1 MGRLLKTKVQPCS
14 STWWRGSVLAKGRAM
29 NRRNPR
35 AKWTLPDV
43 INPLETMCVQI
54 QVPKERFHIAAF
66 RGALLNLA
74 SAAQWADDPDHTARE
89 VALVWRDVINS
100 MTEVCDG
107 LTGCR
112 DVRPQAPLVGYEPQ
126 DPYTQPD
133 FTPAG
138 YLLPPFYIVTAGSI
152 PNLLGF
158 QVGDVLTDITRI
170 PVGTGVITEPTSGWA
185 RFRVTV
191 YGTGIVTLQLLNVPL
206 GGYALVTEDDDPL
219 SAVFVE
225 LNLDLIDLPP
235 ENNFIVGNEHRFTT
249 EGEHHIDVTFLP
261 RFNDEAPAVFWGG
274 GIRIITICGFED
286 MMFDIRQKD
295 GMPCII
301 EKTNNGVDWVD
312 AVNMQKCPPKLRT
325 NGGVIQWQDPD
336 TDEWEDTE
344 TGDERDNG
352 EAPTPYPDNPDGA
365 CLSAEN
371 ITAFYQSNL
380 TNIRADVALGKNVTA
395 IAAGFTG
402 AASLFMPVL
411 LYGTIALSLSAAA
424 LALTEAGLDV
434 MLETEHLDNFKCV
447 VYCNA
452 EDDGSITASAFTAIR
467 DGMESWASGLELEII
482 QYYLDC
488 FGSVGLQRQGAAMGV
503 TTGHCEDCGCD
514 GCQTVTFSGTPNY
527 TLTEGFGTVIEGG
540 GETGNALGIVN
551 GQNGGCG
558 IALFVT
564 VDNAG
569 CLATGVTVKVWAD
582 WGNDLLRTLQ
592 WWVYDPA
599 HPEAPIADGEIPS
612 TLTQR
617 TWQTRHIDFGTTIT
631 SSELQLRLRTGAECQ
646 NGTFKV
652 KPIIFTNS

>member
-1 MGRLLKTKVQPCS
+1 MS
-14 STWWRGSVLAKGRAM
+14 
-29 NRRNPR
+29 NRRNPP
-35 AKWTLPDV
+35 AKWTLPEV
-43 INPLETMCVQI
+43 VNPLETMCVQI

-74 SAAQWADDPDHTARE
+74 SATQWADDPDHTAKD
-89 VALVWRDVINS
+89 VANVWKAVINS
-100 MTEVCDG
+100 MTEVCEG

-112 DVRPQAPLVGYEPQ
+112 DVAPQAPLVGWEPQ

-133 FTPAG
+133 FTPDG
-138 YLLPPFYIVTAGSI
+138 YLLPPFYMVTAGSI

-158 QVGDVLTDITRI
+158 HVGDILTDITRI
-170 PVGTGVITEPTSGWA
+170 PVGTGVIIEPTSGWA

-219 SAVFVE
+219 TAVFVE

-235 ENNFIVGNEHRFTT
+235 ENNFVVGNEHRFTT

-274 GIRIITICGFED
+274 GIRVITICGFED

-295 GMPCII
+295 GSPCII

-312 AVNMQKCPPKLRT
+312 AVNMQKCPPVLRS
-325 NGGVIQWQDPD
+325 NGGVIQWKDPG
-336 TDEWEDTE
+336 TGEWEDTE
-344 TGDERDNG
+344 MGDERSNG
-352 EAPTPYPDNPDGA
+352 EAPVPYPDNPDGA

-411 LYGTIALSLSAAA
+411 LYGTVALSLAAAA
-424 LALTEAGLDV
+424 LALTEAGLDT

-452 EDDGSITASAFTAIR
+452 EPDGSITASAFTAIR
-467 DGMESWASGLELEII
+467 DGMAGWASDLELEII
-482 QYYLDC
+482 EYYLDC

-503 TTGHCEDCGCD
+503 TTGHCEDCECGNCPFIDFTEANYTAIQGAVGSGNGID
-514 GCQTVTFSGTPNY
+514 GGNAIEGTTSGSPDYIILEVGTDTSACPASQITLWVYIDWSSPYDRNLEFQIRDNTEAVLQSGTVAIQVPERGWY
-527 TLTEGFGTVIEGG
+527 QRTIPV
-540 GETGNALGIVN
+540 
-551 GQNGGCG
+551 
-558 IALFVT
+558 FVT
-564 VDNAG
+564 LPA
-569 CLATGVTVKVWAD
+569 VTHLW
-582 WGNDLLRTLQ
+582 
-592 WWVYDPA
+592 
-599 HPEAPIADGEIPS
+599 
-612 TLTQR
+612 
-617 TWQTRHIDFGTTIT
+617 
-631 SSELQLRLRTGAECQ
+631 LRTGAEGQ
-646 NGTFKV
+646 AGLFKATD
-652 KPIIFTNS
+652 INFSE

>member
-1 MGRLLKTKVQPCS
+1 
-14 STWWRGSVLAKGRAM
+14 M

-74 SAAQWADDPDHTARE
+74 SAAQWADDPDHTAKL
-89 VALVWRDVINS
+89 VANVWRDVINS

-112 DVRPQAPLVGYEPQ
+112 DVRPQAPLVGWEPQ

-133 FTPAG
+133 FTPDG

-235 ENNFIVGNEHRFTT
+235 ENNFVVGNEHRFTT

-301 EKTNNGVDWVD
+301 EKTNDGVNWVD
-312 AVNMQKCPPKLRT
+312 AVDMQKCPVNIRVNLGIT
-325 NGGVIQWQDPD
+325 QWFNPN
-336 TDEWEDTE
+336 TGEWEDTDG
-344 TGDERDNG
+344 GDEREDG
-352 EAPTPYPDNPDGA
+352 TAPVPYPENPDGA
-365 CLSAEN
+365 CLAAEN
-371 ITAFYQSNL
+371 ITAIYQTTL
-380 TNIRADVALGKNVTA
+380 TQIRAGVVASQAAVA
-395 IAAGFTG
+395 IAATVTG
-402 AASLFMPVL
+402 IMGIFMSPAIVSTVAL
-411 LYGTIALSLSAAA
+411 VIAGIALD
-424 LALTEAGLDV
+424 LTESGLDT
-434 MLETEHLDNFKCV
+434 MLLDTHLDKFKCV
-447 VYCNA
+447 VRCNIQ
-452 EDDGSITASAFTAIR
+452 DDGSVLTGDFTAIR
-467 DGMESWASGLELEII
+467 AGMADEFSGLELALIE
-482 QYYLDC
+482 YYLDGY
-488 FGSVGLQRQGAAMGV
+488 GSVGLQRQGAAGGV
-503 TTGHCEDCGCD
+503 TTGDCDDCD
-514 GCQTVTFSGTPNY
+514 CDECPFIDFTEANY
-527 TLTEGFGTVIEGG
+527 TAILGAVGSGNG
-540 GETGNALGIVN
+540 MDGGNALESTTLDGSSGIQLEFATNVTDCAATQITAWFYIDWGTAFDRN
-551 GQNGGCG
+551 VQFEIRDAAETVLQSGTVAVQVPERGWYQRT
-558 IALFVT
+558 IPVFVT
-564 VDNAG
+564 
-569 CLATGVTVKVWAD
+569 LPSVTKI
-582 WGNDLLRTLQ
+582 
-592 WWVYDPA
+592 WV
-599 HPEAPIADGEIPS
+599 
-612 TLTQR
+612 
-617 TWQTRHIDFGTTIT
+617 
-631 SSELQLRLRTGAECQ
+631 RTGAEGQ
-646 NGTFKV
+646 GGLFKATEFNFNEV
-652 KPIIFTNS
+652 

>member
-1 MGRLLKTKVQPCS
+1 
-14 STWWRGSVLAKGRAM
+14 M
-29 NRRNPR
+29 NRKNPR

-74 SAAQWADDPDHTARE
+74 SATQWADDPDHTAKE
-89 VALVWRDVINS
+89 VATVWRGVIDS

-112 DVRPQAPLVGYEPQ
+112 DVKPQAPLVGWEPQ

-133 FTPAG
+133 FTPDG
-138 YLLPPFYIVTAGSI
+138 YLLPPFYLVTAGSI

-219 SAVFVE
+219 TAVFVE

-235 ENNFIVGNEHRFTT
+235 ENNFVVGNEHRFTE

-301 EKTNNGVDWVD
+301 EKTNDGVNWVD
-312 AVNMQKCPPKLRT
+312 AVDMQLCPVKVRSNL
-325 NGGVIQWQDPD
+325 GIIQWFNPE
-336 TDEWEDTE
+336 TGEWEDVE
-344 TGDERDNG
+344 EGDERSDG
-352 EAPTPYPDNPDGA
+352 DAPTPYPDNPDGA

-371 ITAFYQSNL
+371 ITAFYQSCL
-380 TNIRADVALGKNVTA
+380 TNIRADVALGKNVTF

-411 LYGTIALSLSAAA
+411 LFGTIALSLATAA
-424 LALTEAGLDV
+424 LELTETGLDT

-452 EDDGSITASAFTAIR
+452 EEDGSITASAFTQIR
-467 DGMESWASGLELEII
+467 DGMADWATGLELAII
-482 QYYLDC
+482 EYYLDC

-503 TTGHCEDCGCD
+503 TTGHCEECDCGNCPFINFTEANYTAILGAVGSGNGID
-514 GCQTVTFSGTPNY
+514 GGNAIESATVDGSNGIQLEFGVDLTGCAATQITVWVYIDWSSPYDRNLQFELRDATETVLQSGTVATAVPERGWY
-527 TLTEGFGTVIEGG
+527 QRTIPV
-540 GETGNALGIVN
+540 
-551 GQNGGCG
+551 
-558 IALFVT
+558 FVT
-564 VDNAG
+564 
-569 CLATGVTVKVWAD
+569 L
-582 WGNDLLRTLQ
+582 
-592 WWVYDPA
+592 
-599 HPEAPIADGEIPS
+599 PS
-612 TLTQR
+612 DT
-617 TWQTRHIDFGTTIT
+617 HIW
-631 SSELQLRLRTGAECQ
+631 LRTGAEGQ
-646 NGTFKV
+646 AGLFKATDV
-652 KPIIFTNS
+652 DFNEV